1 MTDRPHNK
9 TRGKHRTTNPIPT
22 PTFWNTLW
30 NWSVEGRATRTEYW
44 TFAII
49 SSFILFALM
58 VAAIAASDY
67 EPNIVLILAAGIFLV
82 LSQIS
87 WVCVFI
93 RRMHDTSR
101 SGAYIIIPIIYVV
114 CSTIYG
120 LDATNSD
127 EHNPA
132 QTYSASDDKRADDA
146 RKDLAH
152 VTVSITGIVCLLVTL
167 FLLCEPGTPKR
178 NKYGRP
184 QNYSK

>member
-1 MTDRPHNK
+1 MTDRLVN
-9 TRGKHRTTNPIPT
+9 KHRAKST

-49 SSFILFALM
+49 SAFILLALI
-58 VAAIAASDY
+58 VAAVAASDY
-67 EPNIVLILAAGIFLV
+67 NPNIVLILAAGIFLV

-93 RRMHDTSR
+93 RRMHDASR
-101 SGAYIIIPIIYVV
+101 SGAYIIIHIIYVI
-114 CSTIYG
+114 CTIVYG
-120 LDATNSD
+120 LDSINSD
-127 EHNPA
+127 EHNLA
-132 QTYSASDDKRADDA
+132 QTYSVSEDKRADDA

-167 FLLCEPGTPKR
+167 FLLCEPSTPKR

-184 QNYSK
+184 